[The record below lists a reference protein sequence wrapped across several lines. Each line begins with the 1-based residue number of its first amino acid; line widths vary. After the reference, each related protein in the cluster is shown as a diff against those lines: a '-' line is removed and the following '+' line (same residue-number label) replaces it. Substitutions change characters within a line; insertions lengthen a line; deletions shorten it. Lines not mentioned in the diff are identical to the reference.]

1 MITPND
7 ILQKLAAMV
16 GEKFPGEQVYQDLTP
31 TDFQRPSSLV
41 VYDGGKVDVGCG
53 CQTVELRLQYTLS
66 TFTPVDAYG
75 HSDTEALHIRQMA
88 LIGMLLPGYIKVKGR
103 APKVGEVKLDGG
115 YDFDSVTVTFH
126 IALDRSEFEAIAQH
140 SDMLTLHLRTEVE
153 TYG

>member
-7 ILQKLAAMV
+7 ILQKLASMV
-16 GEKFPGEQVYQDLTP
+16 GEKFPGEPVYQDVTP

-53 CQTVELRLQYTLS
+53 CQAVELRLQYTVT
-66 TFTPVDAYG
+66 TFVEVDAY
-75 HSDTEALHIRQMA
+75 HDSHLAALHIRQMQ
-88 LIGMLLPGYIKVKGR
+88 LLSLLLPGYIKVKDR
-103 APKVGEVKLDGG
+103 APKVGAVKLDGN